1 MVGRKDLIGGASSLG
16 SHSAHVS
23 LPHLL
28 PRLPFFTFLCSALF
42 QPCPS
47 SFLISP
53 HCPQQ
58 LGRILDRHK
67 HPALCPLAKGL
78 WQLPA
83 LGMAMQQGVGRQG
96 LGVILLRK
104 DSLQL
109 S

>member
-58 LGRILDRHK
+58 LGPFPSGSRAVVQGPQEGGGWGQAMPGSFP
-67 HPALCPLAKGL
+67 PATWTKGCLLA
-78 WQLPA
+78 
-83 LGMAMQQGVGRQG
+83 
-96 LGVILLRK
+96 
-104 DSLQL
+104 
-109 S
+109 